1 MGKETNP
8 MIITRE
14 QREANEAQTL
24 APYAIKSGETRGRR
38 YTEDEDPYRTPF
50 QKDRDRILHTTAFR
64 RLEYKTQVMVNYE
77 GDYYRTRLTHTLEVA
92 QIGRSLAAALG
103 ANVDL
108 VETVCLS
115 HDLGHSPFG
124 HAGEF
129 ILNELMKDHG
139 GFDHNRQT
147 FRIVTEL
154 EERYPG
160 FSGLNLTHEVLE
172 GIVKHES
179 RYDRASSEGYDPTTR
194 GSLEAQIANISDELA
209 YNAHDL
215 DDGLRAG
222 LLTHHQLNDVEIWKM
237 LKESVGWDGRDFTD
251 MIRHQ
256 MIRRLLGLEI
266 NDVIIAT
273 NKRLMETGVQSP
285 EAIQKLS
292 GNVICSSE
300 HFARM
305 NEDLKNFLYDCMYR
319 HHRVARMSEKAY
331 RYIREI
337 FQAYIHEP
345 RQLPPGIQKH
355 VAIKGLHRAVAD
367 YIAGMTDRYAL
378 MEWQR
383 LFDPFTRP

>member
-1 MGKETNP
+1 
-8 MIITRE
+8 MIITRQ
-14 QREANEAQTL
+14 QREAHEDQTL
-24 APYAIKSGETRGRR
+24 APYGIKSRETLGRR
-38 YTEDEDPYRTPF
+38 FPEDEDLYRTVF

-64 RLEYKTQVMVNYE
+64 RLEYKTQVFVNYE

-108 VETVCLS
+108 IEGICLS

-124 HAGEF
+124 HAGERV
-129 ILNELMKDHG
+129 LNELMRDHG

-147 FRIVTEL
+147 YRIVTEL

-160 FSGLNLTHEVLE
+160 WPGLNLTHELLE

-179 RYDRASSEGYDPTTR
+179 RYDISSSEGYDPTTR

-209 YNAHDL
+209 YSAHDL

-222 LLTHHQLNDVEIWKM
+222 LLVHEQLDGLEAWTM
-237 LKESVGWDGRDFTD
+237 LKESIHWDGIRFDD

-256 MIRRLLGLEI
+256 LIRRLIGLEI
-266 NDVIIAT
+266 NDVITAT
-273 NKRLMETGVQSP
+273 DKRLAETGAQSP
-285 EAIQKLS
+285 DELQRLPE
-292 GNVICSSE
+292 NVICNSAQ
-300 HFARM
+300 FARM
-305 NEDLKNFLYDCMYR
+305 NDQLKNFLYDQLYR
-319 HHRVARMSEKAY
+319 HYRVTRMSEKAY
-331 RYIREI
+331 RFLREL
-337 FQAYIHEP
+337 FEAYVREP
-345 RQLPPGIQKH
+345 AQLPPEVRSRIEARGI
-355 VAIKGLHRAVAD
+355 HRAVAD
-367 YIAGMTDRYAL
+367 YLAGMTDRYAL